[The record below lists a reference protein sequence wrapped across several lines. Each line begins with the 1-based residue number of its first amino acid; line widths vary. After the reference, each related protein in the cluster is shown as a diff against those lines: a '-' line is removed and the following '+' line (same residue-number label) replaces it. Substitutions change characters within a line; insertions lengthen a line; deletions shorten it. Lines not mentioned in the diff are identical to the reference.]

1 MAFNIEQFKTTHD
14 KGFLRPSNYL
24 VYIYPPTWALRQNG
38 SQNSNG
44 IDLAY
49 LAAAA
54 TLPGLQVF
62 TTESKVYG
70 QGPTVKMPYDIVPTD
85 LTLKF
90 YVDASADS
98 LTYFYDWVRNIVNLS
113 HVQSEERS
121 GALSNQLS
129 YRSEYTTK
137 IDIMLYQ
144 DRMTT
149 KTADP
154 QDGSMMIFTMYD
166 AFPLSI
172 AEPGLDW
179 QAGTEIMT
187 FNVTFAYRS
196 FEYKA
201 LAQPAVPLGSK
212 LSGFQGGEPSIER
225 QVPVDLSTKPPQ
237 FVPDTPSDTAL
248 NRLNS
253 FASNV
258 RENSMKIRT
267 ESVSQ
272 LKNIENTI
280 YNNEYI
286 KTAQNVV
293 GAVNDVKKT
302 LGVLRNLNNS
312 FKNSL
317 KQQLKTT
324 TGGKSLKNLF

>member
-14 KGFLRPSNYL
+14 RGFLRPSNYL
-24 VYIYPPTWALRQNG
+24 VYIYPPTWALRDGGAQKWNG
-38 SQNSNG
+38 P
-44 IDLAY
+44 DLAY
-49 LAAAA
+49 LAASA

-90 YVDASADS
+90 YVDASAKS
-98 LTYFYDWVRNIVNLS
+98 LTYFYDWLRNIVNLS
-113 HVQSEERS
+113 HVQSESRS
-121 GALSNQLS
+121 GALSNQIS
-129 YRSEYTTK
+129 YRSEYTTR

-144 DRMTT
+144 DRMRT
-149 KTADP
+149 KTSDP

-172 AEPGLDW
+172 AEPALDW
-179 QAGTEIMT
+179 QSGNEIMT

-196 FEYKA
+196 FEYKP
-201 LAQPAVPLGSK
+201 LPQPVVPLGSK
-212 LSGFQGGEPSIER
+212 LSGFRGGDPAIAR
-225 QVPVDLSTKPPQ
+225 TVPVDLSTKPPQ
-237 FVPDTPSDTAL
+237 HVPDSPMDTAL
-248 NRLNS
+248 NKLNS

-258 RENSMKIRT
+258 RENSTKIRT
-267 ESVSQ
+267 QSVSQ
-272 LKNIENTI
+272 LKNVENTI

-286 KTAQNVV
+286 KTAQNIV

-302 LGVLRNLNNS
+302 LGVLDKLNNS
-312 FKNSL
+312 FKNNL